1 MTIEKIT
8 GSKPP
13 LQVQNI
19 QKQAPVT
26 EKDLVKNNRNDVLK
40 KDTSR
45 MEQTQFKKE
54 DVEEAVTNLNDFIKP
69 TRTNLKF
76 ELHDKLERYYVKVID
91 SETEE
96 VVKEIPP
103 EKMLDMYAA
112 MAEFMGFLIDK
123 KI

>member
-1 MTIEKIT
+1 MSIEKIT

-19 QKQAPVT
+19 QKPAPVT
-26 EKDLVKNNRNDVLK
+26 EKDLVKNNHFLNK
-40 KDTSR
+40 EAYR
-45 MEQTQFKKE
+45 MEQSIEKE
-54 DVEEAVTNLNDFIKP
+54 DVEKAVSSLNDFIKS

-76 ELHDKLERYYVKVID
+76 ELHDKLDRYFVKVID

-112 MAEFMGFLIDK
+112 MADFMGFLIDK